1 MYCSTGR
8 LRKGTR
14 NKGKLSRD
22 PCPRPLPACGF
33 VPSLFPAYIGS
44 VFSFPFFF
52 GFWFLVLLEG
62 WEEGGDGHGLD

>member
-1 MYCSTGR
+1 MYCTPGR

-33 VPSLFPAYIGS
+33 VPSLFPDYM
-44 VFSFPFFF
+44 VFLFFF
-52 GFWFLVLLEG
+52 FLFRFLVFG
-62 WEEGGDGHGLD
+62 FDGGLGGRW